1 MKKIFIKKGVFFL
14 WILLWL
20 SILLAC
26 SYSGAQSN
34 YRNHLTLDVVAA
46 DVISYTLLFG
56 IIFILAG
63 NKPINQLFKQSY
75 LNNVTAFAI
84 FASVNAPMFSL
95 AASLYNYSQE
105 SFKVIYSHLIWYE
118 VIPNVIFFIV
128 YLWVALKNIYL
139 TPKTESRTFKFTR
152 SKIHLFVMS
161 GFIAIN
167 LFSIPPLVRKTVRI
181 TVFHYELPL
190 SQYKYLVPVS
200 LLPVIIVSFAY
211 YAVWATFIR
220 RKDRKTNKV

>member
-1 MKKIFIKKGVFFL
+1 M
-14 WILLWL
+14 
-20 SILLAC
+20 
-26 SYSGAQSN
+26 
-34 YRNHLTLDVVAA
+34 
-46 DVISYTLLFG
+46 LFG

-95 AASLYNYSQE
+95 AKASLYNYSQE

-128 YLWVALKNIYL
+128 FLCFSLKNIYL
-139 TPKTESRTFKFTR
+139 TPTTVSRTFKFTR